1 MPKNLKLNII
11 IVIIHLI
18 DFFFFF
24 DEIFQILQ
32 NRYPVSRFLKK
43 IFISSQ
49 NKFKMS

>member
-18 DFFFFF
+18 DFFFF